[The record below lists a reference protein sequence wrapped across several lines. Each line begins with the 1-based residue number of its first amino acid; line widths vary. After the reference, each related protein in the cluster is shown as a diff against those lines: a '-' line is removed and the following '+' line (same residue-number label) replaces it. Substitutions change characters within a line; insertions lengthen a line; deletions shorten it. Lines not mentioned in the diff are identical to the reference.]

1 MFPLI
6 IIAAI
11 FIVVIYRY
19 AFRPTIRFF
28 WKIIW
33 GLIRFAIKVL
43 LIGSAIILVMLQVV
57 APGI

>member
-1 MFPLI
+1 MLPLI

-19 AFRPTIRFF
+19 TFRPTIRIF